1 MRYKLCILLKFSI
14 LMVSNQL
21 KCHTVMHNL
30 HAIFAKFLD
39 ICKNFSYELVNEQ
52 GNIPRRGVIPSFSDI
67 EVVSLALSAE
77 TIGIDSEN
85 YLFSKLTEYKSDFP
99 NLISR
104 RQYNDRRKLTVNLCT
119 QIRERIAAA
128 IDGGENVFCID
139 SKPIEICRPARSKRC
154 KIGKNNNEKAPSYG
168 YCASQGKYYYGYK
181 LHAVCGISGVIHS
194 FD

>member
-1 MRYKLCILLKFSI
+1 
-14 LMVSNQL
+14 MVSIQL
-21 KCHTVMHNL
+21 KCHTVMHNF

-39 ICKNFSYELVNEQ
+39 ICKNFSYDLVNEQ

-104 RQYNDRRKLTVNLCT
+104 RQYNDRRKLT
-119 QIRERIAAA
+119 
-128 IDGGENVFCID
+128 
-139 SKPIEICRPARSKRC
+139 
-154 KIGKNNNEKAPSYG
+154 
-168 YCASQGKYYYGYK
+168 
-181 LHAVCGISGVIHS
+181 
-194 FD
+194 